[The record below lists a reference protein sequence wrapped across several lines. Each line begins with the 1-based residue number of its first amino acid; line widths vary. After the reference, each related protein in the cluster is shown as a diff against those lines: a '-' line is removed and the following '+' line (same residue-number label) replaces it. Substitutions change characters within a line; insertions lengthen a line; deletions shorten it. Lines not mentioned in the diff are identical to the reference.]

1 MVIEEECFGDTNLTD
16 EATFPTFL
24 IKLAKTIVNQK
35 INFPRDTKQR
45 KWEIAIKNG
54 QNTQIFRILRDIRD
68 RNLLFKGNL
77 PVD

>member
-1 MVIEEECFGDTNLTD
+1 MNLND
-16 EATFPTFL
+16 YATFPTDL
-24 IKLAKTIVNQK
+24 IKRAETIVNQK